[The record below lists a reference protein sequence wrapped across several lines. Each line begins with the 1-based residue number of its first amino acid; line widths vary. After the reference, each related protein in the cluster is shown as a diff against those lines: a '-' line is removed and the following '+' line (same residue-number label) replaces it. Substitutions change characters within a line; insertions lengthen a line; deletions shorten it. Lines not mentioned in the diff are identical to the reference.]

1 MLWASCT
8 GRGSA
13 TGEKGLTRTGI
24 QLGTVWYMSP
34 EQIRGAQVE
43 AGSDIYALGVTLFQ
57 MATGKVPFHS
67 ESDFDVMKAHV
78 EQAPPDPELL
88 NPLISPVLANI
99 ILKAMA
105 KECRDRFGSAV
116 EFKSALRQFEQESAG
131 TDGVGSPRVRQ
142 EPSAAGEPAAAVQAD
157 AGPMEPAAGE
167 HLILGRFEKRNF
179 LILVA
184 MAVLLL
190 VLLTYFVA
198 SSEFFK
204 QEKKEPQHSIPLTSV
219 TPEATPPATARDDA
233 KSPAPAPP
241 GQAPAQGEM
250 KAAQEIAEPL
260 EKVEGGPETPTASQ
274 APATAPAAEL
284 EGSPEMPTASQAPA
298 TTPAA
303 DQPAAGSAT
312 PEPPPQL
319 VTKGG
324 EKSPQEL
331 FNETLKAGAA
341 PPEGSLE
348 DKKKA
353 ATTPKKSTRGGRPK
367 ESTTHGSAQQPIDG
381 GTSAAKPA
389 KGEAKG
395 WTIIK

>member
-1 MLWASCT
+1 MT
-8 GRGSA
+8 
-13 TGEKGLTRTGI
+13 
-24 QLGTVWYMSP
+24 
-34 EQIRGAQVE
+34 
-43 AGSDIYALGVTLFQ
+43 
-57 MATGKVPFHS
+57 TGKVPFHS

-88 NPLISPVLANI
+88 NPLISPVLASI

-105 KECRDRFGSAV
+105 KECRDRFGSAA
-116 EFKSALRQFEQESAG
+116 EFKSALRQFEQQSAG

-142 EPSAAGEPAAAVQAD
+142 EPPAAGERAAAVQAD
-157 AGPMEPAAGE
+157 AAPMEPAAGE

-190 VLLTYFVA
+190 ALLTYFVA

-219 TPEATPPATARDDA
+219 TPEATPSATARDDA

-250 KAAQEIAEPL
+250 KAAEEIAEPL
-260 EKVEGGPETPTASQ
+260 EKAEGGPE
-274 APATAPAAEL
+274 
-284 EGSPEMPTASQAPA
+284 APA
-298 TTPAA
+298 TTVSTE
-303 DQPAAGSAT
+303 QPAAGSAT
-312 PEPPPQL
+312 PESPPQL
-319 VTKGG
+319 VTKEG